1 MIQAEIRG
9 FARMPAI
16 QGVCQGSGMAMF
28 DRIGMRICADLSHD
42 VVAREMSNRWEQA
55 QLIKC
60 WIREIWNELGGDG

>member
-1 MIQAEIRG
+1 
-9 FARMPAI
+9 
-16 QGVCQGSGMAMF
+16 MAMF